1 MTDTPDFDKMSPEEI
16 MKWMES
22 LAVRQ
27 GATEGLTTSA
37 DMDIGSVSEDDERL
51 KNTGEYIPYGMKKED
66 WEKQKARED
75 EQKRQRMAAQP
86 PRPAQ
91 SPTPAQAPRPAQ
103 SAPPPP
109 VQQPA
114 PAAAQR
120 AAVSDTPDFDNMS
133 PDEIMKWMESLA
145 KRQGAVEG
153 FTTSADADVA
163 DVSADDE
170 RLKGKGEYIPFG
182 MKQADWDKQL
192 AKEEEQKRARQSQQ
206 PPAPPAKP
214 VQAQPPAASF
224 MPPTPQ
230 QPAASIQPPSALDDF
245 LSGDLPGLEI
255 EEEETVQAGSRSHPV
270 DWLSNVVNEPDEFD
284 FDNLSNEIASDDDPF
299 AALANFA
306 NNDTDDSWLTSLG
319 DDSGLGSLA
328 DLANFDAY
336 SDPLEGLEFLNQ
348 PAATIQPIVNTVGP
362 QPGEDSLEWLES
374 MARDHGA
381 SSEELM
387 TPANLNVT
395 RPNETR
401 TDGPGYKPYSFE
413 ITNDVP
419 EDAVPMSADLD
430 FLNEDEGSPED
441 WLDDV
446 ARGVATGEMPS
457 VKVPSSRTPEP
468 VPEPAPKDDDVADDV
483 MARLSQG
490 HDVGADDITK
500 MFESFFERAE
510 QNAHL
515 DEDFD
520 EPKSASVSAS
530 TSEEFPDEALK
541 AEIPD
546 WLRDQMITSTPDA
559 EASPDASKMEALMNT
574 FDEEAALSGDI
585 TAQSEIEESGAMP
598 DWLRQTPE
606 DDIPALTSSEV
617 PAIEGEGEGEL
628 PDWLQVTDGEESDE
642 NIFAETPLEDDDLG
656 ELILDSDDFETDD
669 EPEQDRAF
677 ALDHDPWVVA
687 LTLEEEASDELS
699 QWYAEKTGS
708 MDGNELVDMMQ
719 ASMAQPMPAAAA
731 QSAMPAGL
739 KAAQLPIEAVLMLGE
754 PQAAPDW
761 LIGTATLPAVVA
773 PSYREPAAISARDEE
788 NIPDWLRQDTDT
800 TEDTGSSEMD
810 DIPDWL
816 RDQVDDSVTA
826 DASDL
831 PPWLAREEDSEA
843 EGDEIPD
850 WLRETM
856 SDEESASAAP
866 TFTPAPMAPTVVM
879 PTPNIP
885 AAVPSIP
892 TPVPI
897 QAAAIQPVK
906 ASPAPMTVVNIDV
919 ASTLQAAR
927 GKLSSGDVNGSLADY
942 ELIVRANTSLDEVV
956 KDLSKLAEHKD
967 YKRNPSVYRV
977 LGDTLMRRGELK
989 IALETYRKA
998 LHML

>member
-91 SPTPAQAPRPAQ
+91 SPTPAQAPTSAQ
-103 SAPPPP
+103 SAPPPPP

-114 PAAAQR
+114 PATAQPAA
-120 AAVSDTPDFDNMS
+120 ASDTPDFDNMS
-133 PDEIMKWMESLA
+133 PDEIMRWMESLA

-192 AKEEEQKRARQSQQ
+192 AKEEEQRRARQSQP
-206 PPAPPAKP
+206 PPAAAAKP
-214 VQAQPPAASF
+214 IQAQPPAASF

-230 QPAASIQPPSALDDF
+230 PPAASIQPPSALDDF

-270 DWLSNVVNEPDEFD
+270 DWLSNVVNKPDEFD
-284 FDNLSNEIASDDDPF
+284 FDSLNNEIASDDDPF

-328 DLANFDAY
+328 DLANFDTAN
-336 SDPLEGLEFLNQ
+336 DPLEGLEFLNQ
-348 PAATIQPIVNTVGP
+348 PAATTQPTVNTVGP

-413 ITNDVP
+413 TTNDVP
-419 EDAVPMSADLD
+419 EDAVPVSADLD

-457 VKVPSSRTPEP
+457 VKVPSNRTPEP
-468 VPEPAPKDDDVADDV
+468 VSAPKDDDVADDV

-490 HDVGADDITK
+490 HDVDADDINK

-510 QNAHL
+510 QFKDR
-515 DEDFD
+515 DEDFN
-520 EPKSASVSAS
+520 EPKSVAASA
-530 TSEEFPDEALK
+530 SEEFPDEALK

-559 EASPDASKMEALMNT
+559 EASPDASKMDALMNM
-574 FDEEAALSGDI
+574 FDEEAARSEDF
-585 TAQSEIEESGAMP
+585 TAQPEMEESGAMP

-617 PAIEGEGEGEL
+617 PAIEGDGEL

-656 ELILDSDDFETDD
+656 ELILDSDDFETDE
-669 EPEQDRAF
+669 EPGQDRAF

-708 MDGNELVDMMQ
+708 MDSNELADMME
-719 ASMAQPMPAAAA
+719 ASIAQPMPAAAA

-761 LIGTATLPAVVA
+761 LIGTATLPAAVA
-773 PSYREPAAISARDEE
+773 PSYPEPAAISARDEE
-788 NIPDWLRQDTDT
+788 DIPDWLRQDTDMA
-800 TEDTGSSEMD
+800 TESAGSSEMD

-831 PPWLAREEDSEA
+831 PPWLASEEASDV
-843 EGDEIPD
+843 EGDDIPD

-856 SDEESASAAP
+856 AEEEAASAPP
-866 TFTPAPMAPTVVM
+866 TFTSAPTAPTVLIS
-879 PTPNIP
+879 TQNIP
-885 AAVPSIP
+885 TAVPSIP
-892 TPVPI
+892 TPAPMPVPM
-897 QAAAIQPVK
+897 QAAIQPVK
-906 ASPAPMTVVNIDV
+906 SSPAPMTVVNIDV

-927 GKLSSGDVNGSLADY
+927 GKVSSGDLDGSLADY